1 MRERELVRRVR
12 KLAPAKRGDGQKL
25 HRPLLLLWAVGRAAE
40 GQPRQ
45 QPWAAIRDALMPL
58 LTEYA
63 DATDGPLSALYPF
76 WALQKNEL
84 WEVEGSDALVLTS
97 GGRRP
102 SLATL
107 NEANPL
113 AGLPEADY
121 ALLAQDTELAARIAG
136 SLLMRFFP
144 DDMAAVTHAAGLSR
158 LLAGGIDLALR
169 PLVGEEYPDRTSIAQ
184 VYGGNGVGGITP
196 IEDGIL
202 SVFSDDK
209 GPYNDSRIPGM
220 DWIAYTGDGLN
231 GDQQLVGGNK
241 SMSSYQAEQRAL
253 RYWHKPHGGVFTFE
267 SWVVV
272 VQCRKRWGVGENGER
287 RQEFVWVLAPV
298 HSPLRETW
306 PKEVQ
311 DALAAGD
318 LTIHED
324 LDLEGELT
332 IDVVGSPDARTP
344 MDEYRRLTE
353 AARRTEATRITRSKL
368 TTVERFLRSAAA
380 RNAVILRSRGL
391 CENLDCLGHPLE
403 RTDKGAPLLEVDHV
417 NDISK
422 GGGDSPETMVA
433 LCPNCHALKTRGSG
447 RKELR
452 RQLLKRAR
460 ALHQAFSE
468 GIEL

>member
-1 MRERELVRRVR
+1 
-12 KLAPAKRGDGQKL
+12 
-25 HRPLLLLWAVGRAAE
+25 
-40 GQPRQ
+40 
-45 QPWAAIRDALMPL
+45 MPL
-58 LTEYA
+58 LAEYA
-63 DATDGPLSALYPF
+63 DATAGPQAALYPF
-76 WALQKNEL
+76 WTLQNNEL
-84 WEVEGSDALVLTS
+84 WEVEGSDALALTS

-121 ALLAQDTELAARIAG
+121 DLLAKDPELAARIAS
-136 SLLMRFFP
+136 SLLVRFFP
-144 DDMAAVTHAAGLSR
+144 DDVAAVTHAAGLSR

-169 PLVGEEYPDRTSIAQ
+169 PLAGEEYPDRTAIAQ

-209 GPYNDSRIPGM
+209 GPYNDSRIPGT

-231 GDQQLVGGNK
+231 GDQKLVGGNK
-241 SMSSYQAEQRAL
+241 SMSVYQAEQRAL

-272 VQCRKRWGVGENGER
+272 VQCRRRWGIGENGAR

-306 PKEVQ
+306 PHEVQ
-311 DALAAGD
+311 EALTAGD

-324 LDLEGELT
+324 LDLEAEPEA
-332 IDVVGSPDARTP
+332 DVAGSRDARTP
-344 MDEYRRLTE
+344 MEQYRRLTE
-353 AARRTEATRITRSKL
+353 AARRTEAKRTTRSKL

-391 CENLDCLGHPLE
+391 CENPYCLGHPME

-417 NDISK
+417 NDISR
-422 GGGDSPETMVA
+422 GGADSPETMIA

-447 RKELR
+447 RKDLR

-460 ALHQAFSE
+460 TLHQAFSE